1 MTREEKKQYVQQLT
15 EEIKTSDALFLAN
28 YKGLTFPQL
37 TAIRTAVKE
46 KGSDFK
52 VVKNTLVKIAL
63 HNNGIESLDE
73 TLKLCTACTIVNGD
87 VAAVAKDMKKF
98 AKDYDKFE
106 IKGGYLDGNLLSG
119 EDVNRLADLPSREVL
134 LGRVLA
140 TMNAPASNFVSL
152 LSNVPRSFLN
162 VLNAIKDQKQ
172 S

>member
-1 MTREEKKQYVQQLT
+1 MRSEGLLLQTASVYENPTERTGFRCKLEDSVTRDEKKQYVEELT
-15 EEIKTSDALFLAN
+15 EQIKTSDALFLAN

-87 VAAVAKDMKKF
+87 VASVAKDMKK
-98 AKDYDKFE
+98 
-106 IKGGYLDGNLLSG
+106 IC
-119 EDVNRLADLPSREVL
+119 
-134 LGRVLA
+134 
-140 TMNAPASNFVSL
+140 
-152 LSNVPRSFLN
+152 
-162 VLNAIKDQKQ
+162 
-172 S
+172 

>member
-1 MTREEKKQYVQQLT
+1 MTRQEKKQYVIELT
-15 EEIKTSDALFLAN
+15 EQIKTSDALFLAN

-37 TAIRTAVKE
+37 TSVRTAVKG
-46 KGSDFK
+46 KDSDFK

-63 HNNGIESLDE
+63 HNNGIECLDE
-73 TLKLCTACTIVNGD
+73 VLKLCTACAIVKGD
-87 VAAVAKDMKKF
+87 AASIAKDLKKY

-106 IKGGYLDGNLLSG
+106 IKGGYLNGKPLTA
-119 EDVNRLADLPSREVL
+119 EDVNKLAELPSREVL

-152 LSNVPRSFLN
+152 LSNVPRGFLN

>member
-1 MTREEKKQYVQQLT
+1 MTRDEKRQYVKELT
-15 EEIKTSDALFLAN
+15 EQIKTSDALFLAN
-28 YKGLTFPQL
+28 YKGLTFSQL
-37 TAIRTAVKE
+37 TSIRTAVKG

-52 VVKNTLVKIAL
+52 VVKNTLVRIAL
-63 HNNGIESLDE
+63 HNNGIKDLDE
-73 TLKLCTACTIVNGD
+73 VLNLCTACTIVNGD
-87 VAAVAKDMKKF
+87 VASVAKDMKKF

-106 IKGGYLDGNLLSG
+106 IKAGYLDGNILSG
-119 EDVNRLADLPSREVL
+119 TDVNKLAELPSREVL
-134 LGRVLA
+134 LSKVLA

>member
-1 MTREEKKQYVQQLT
+1 MTRDEKKQYVSELT
-15 EEIKTSDALFLAN
+15 EQIKTSNALFLAN

-37 TAIRTAVKE
+37 TAVRTAVKG

-73 TLKLCTACTIVNGD
+73 DLKLCTACTIVNGD
-87 VAAVAKDMKKF
+87 AAAVAKDMKKF
-98 AKDYDKFE
+98 AKDFDKFE
-106 IKGGYLDGNLLSG
+106 IKGGYLDGKPLSA

-134 LGRVLA
+134 LSRVLA
-140 TMNAPASNFVSL
+140 TMNAPASSFVSL